1 MCTYKFASSR
11 YVWLLRYY
19 YYMVISSSVFFPQG
33 KVKARRLRNMLSS
46 LNVSALGPCSSP
58 QYRSPTGR
66 TGSLELRSFAAL
78 THGHNTGVAAMGK
91 VIFSLA
97 TEGRMAL

>member
-1 MCTYKFASSR
+1 MMTTECVYTNLQVVYKLDPLKC
-11 YVWLLRYY
+11 Y
-19 YYMVISSSVFFPQG
+19 QG

-46 LNVSALGPCSSP
+46 LSVSALGPCASP

-66 TGSLELRSFAAL
+66 TGCLELRSFSAL

-91 VIFSLA
+91 VVFSLA

>member
-1 MCTYKFASSR
+1 M
-11 YVWLLRYY
+11 
-19 YYMVISSSVFFPQG
+19 ISSFSVLVPQG

-46 LNVSALGPCSSP
+46 LNVSALGPCASP

-66 TGSLELRSFAAL
+66 TGSLELRSFTAL

-91 VIFSLA
+91 VVFSLA
-97 TEGRMAL
+97 MEGSMAL

>member
-1 MCTYKFASSR
+1 M
-11 YVWLLRYY
+11 
-19 YYMVISSSVFFPQG
+19 ISSFSVLVPQG

-46 LNVSALGPCSSP
+46 LNVSALGPCASP

-66 TGSLELRSFAAL
+66 TGSLELSSFTAL

-91 VIFSLA
+91 VVFSLA
-97 TEGRMAL
+97 MEGSMAL